1 MKRAALTAEL
11 VAQRLPVPEI
21 SWISGETALGYRNRL
36 RLRVLD
42 SGQLAFFNSQKHF
55 SCCVLEPELAAELTR
70 LLELTCQRPERLR
83 GVAHVE
89 LRSRDDRGSFGLA
102 LATTPNAQLELE
114 RLQMEFPDYLLGV
127 CGDPNIAC
135 QIRELPQHVFAEVP
149 LDGFWQINTRVNQ
162 RLVEHVVRGASERGV
177 QRALDLYAGAG
188 NFALCLARL
197 GIYVDAV
204 ETHASSVEALQRA
217 AQAQTLPCRGSA
229 ERAELACERLA
240 RAGERYDLVV
250 VDAPRAGA
258 REALPAILALN
269 APHLLVCSCNP
280 RSFARDAALLSA
292 RGYRLHALSAFD
304 MFPQTEHVELLAW
317 LELHNHAR

>member
-1 MKRAALTAEL
+1 MKREQVTAEL
-11 VAQRLPVPEI
+11 VAQGLSIPEI
-21 SWISGETALGYRNRL
+21 GWISGETALGYRNRL

-42 SGQLAFFNSQKHF
+42 SGQLAFFNSQKHL
-55 SCCVLEPELAAELTR
+55 SCCVLEPELAAELKR
-70 LLELTCQRPERLR
+70 LLELTLQRPELLR

-102 LATTPNAQLELE
+102 LAGKPNAQLDLT
-114 RLQMEFPDYLLGV
+114 RMQLEFPDYLLGA

-135 QIRELPQHVFAEVP
+135 QVRALPQQVFAEVP
-149 LDGFWQINTRVNQ
+149 LDGFWQINTRVNHT
-162 RLVEHVVRGASERGV
+162 LVEHVARGASERGV

-188 NFALCLARL
+188 NFALCLSRL
-197 GIYVDAV
+197 GISVDAV
-204 ETHASSVEALQRA
+204 ETHASSVSALQRA

-229 ERAELACERLA
+229 ERAELACERLVE
-240 RAGERYDLVV
+240 AGERYDLVV
-250 VDAPRAGA
+250 IDAPRAGA
-258 REALPAILALN
+258 RDALPAILALN

-280 RSFARDAALLSA
+280 RSFARDAALLNA
-292 RGYRLHALSAFD
+292 RGYRLHGLSAFD